1 MHSCLP
7 SEKSDYI
14 QDTPKVLYNTDS
26 IYIQESVFK
35 NDRNIW
41 IGSRWSDHLNIYTG
55 YVKNLQQ
62 AIENV
67 LEIQTIR
74 LKKGNNKLI
83 PDIMRLTGWLERVKV
98 NPKAK
103 YNSI

>member
-1 MHSCLP
+1 MHQYLP
-7 SEKSDYI
+7 SEKSYYI
-14 QDTPKVLYNTDS
+14 QGIPKVLYYTDS

-35 NDRNIW
+35 NDTNIF
-41 IGSRWSDHLNIYTG
+41 IGSGTIDGYEG

-83 PDIMRLTGWLERVKV
+83 LDIMRLTEWLERVKV